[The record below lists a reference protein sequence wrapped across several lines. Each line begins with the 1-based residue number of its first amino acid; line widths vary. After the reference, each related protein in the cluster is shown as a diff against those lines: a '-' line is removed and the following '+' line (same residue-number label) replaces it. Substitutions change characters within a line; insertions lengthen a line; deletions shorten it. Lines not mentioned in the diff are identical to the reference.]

1 MDYKNLVDE
10 YLAKGGEI
18 KVGVPKKRTRRVSLK
33 GVRSGFER
41 FLLEDTYH
49 EPEYTIKNKDDV

>member
-1 MDYKNLVDE
+1 MDYKNLIDE

-18 KVGVPKKRTRRVSLK
+18 KVGVPKKRTRRVSRK
-33 GVRSGFER
+33 GIKCQYTRW
-41 FLLEDTYH
+41 LLEDTYH